1 MPRNK
6 IEPYD
11 DNDVAEVLDNPE
23 WTEDDF
29 VRARRFPE
37 LFPEIAN
44 RLRGS
49 RTQEPAK
56 KVVSPKLD
64 ADEVDRFRPGGRD
77 WRSRINAVLRKAVG
91 L

>member
-6 IEPYD
+6 IKPYD

-29 VRARRFPE
+29 ARARRFPE

-44 RLRGS
+44 RQRGA
-49 RTQEPAK
+49 RTQKPAQ
-56 KVVSPKLD
+56 KVVSLQLD
-64 ADEVDRFRPGGRD
+64 ADVVDRFR
-77 WRSRINAVLRKAVG
+77 
-91 L
+91 